1 MCYTG
6 ITGRNNRQNTKGNEM
21 APTKTIKKRP
31 TLKQVMNAPNIV
43 KQIRTEAGLTQDFLA
58 QESNLSVLFI
68 IRAEQGLHNQV
79 NDALAS
85 VLAKYS
91 NITVEEIK
99 RRYLDEKVSRINLLS
114 DFLTLDSNY
123 RSNVRKALDY
133 AVDYYAPVGEVHL
146 KNERRFYHPFYL
158 FRARLFKAYDLPTSQ
173 IKFCTLTGVHPAIIN
188 ALENRK
194 ITIEPDS
201 AIEGMLST
209 VLGLD
214 GETIALLRKMCDDS
228 L

>member
-1 MCYTG
+1 
-6 ITGRNNRQNTKGNEM
+6 M
-21 APTKTIKKRP
+21 APMAQVKKRP
-31 TLKQVMNAPNIV
+31 TLKQVMNAPNII
-43 KQIRTEAGLTQDFLA
+43 KQIRTEAGLTQEFLA
-58 QESNLSVLFI
+58 QESSLSVLFV

-79 NDALAS
+79 NDALAN
-85 VLAKYS
+85 VLSKYS
-91 NITVEEIK
+91 AMNIKEIK
-99 RRYLDEKVSRINLLS
+99 RRYLDEKTSRINLLS
-114 DFLTLDSNY
+114 DFLTLDPEY
-123 RSNVRKALDY
+123 RNNVRKALDY

-158 FRARLFKAYDLPTSQ
+158 FRARLFKAYDLPISQ

-194 ITIEPDS
+194 LTIEADS

-214 GETIALLRKMCDDS
+214 GATIALLRKMCDDS